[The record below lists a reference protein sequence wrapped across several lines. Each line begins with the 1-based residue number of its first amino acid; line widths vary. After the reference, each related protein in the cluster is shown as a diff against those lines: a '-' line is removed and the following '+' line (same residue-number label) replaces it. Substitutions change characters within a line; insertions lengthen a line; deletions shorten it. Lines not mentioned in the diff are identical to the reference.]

1 MKVRFAVGPDGGWLS
16 ASTLLDFAAAI
27 ETAGF
32 DGVWL
37 SDLPVA
43 PTLDPLL
50 GIALLAGRTARL
62 RLGANVVPLGR
73 NPFVLAKQLA
83 QLDQVSDGRLLLTFV
98 TGVNQPGEREAL
110 GIAGATRG
118 ELLEQALGITR
129 GFWAGEA
136 VDHKSG
142 HLSASGLRL
151 PIRPAQNPLE
161 VWLGGR
167 GPKALDRAGRIGDG
181 WLGAQLTPAEAGRAR
196 EQIQLAAAHVGREV
210 DREHFGMSIA
220 YARTRPHA
228 ELLRTIQ
235 QRRPDI
241 DPRELI
247 PVGAE
252 ALQSLLAQYID
263 AGLSK
268 FVIRPGTPVGSW
280 AAEAEWLAGAILHLQ
295 TSGGE
300 A

>member
-1 MKVRFAVGPDGGWLS
+1 MKVRFAVGPDRGWLS
-16 ASTLLDFAAAI
+16 GSALLDFAGAI
-27 ETAGF
+27 EAAGF

-50 GIALLAGRTARL
+50 GIALLAGRTSRL

-83 QLDQVSDGRLLLTFV
+83 QLDQISDGRLLLTFV
-98 TGVNQPGEREAL
+98 TGVNQLGEREAL

-118 ELLEQALGITR
+118 ELLEQALGIAR
-129 GFWAGEA
+129 RFWVGEA
-136 VDHKSG
+136 VDNA
-142 HLSASGLRL
+142 SALRL
-151 PIRPAQNPLE
+151 PIGPVQDPLE

-167 GPKALDRAGRIGDG
+167 GPKALERAGRIADG
-181 WLGAQLTPAEAGRAR
+181 WLGAQLTPSEAGRAR
-196 EQIQLAAAHVGREV
+196 EQIQLAAAGVGREV

-220 YARTRPHA
+220 YARTEPDPD
-228 ELLRTIQ
+228 LLRTFRE
-235 QRRPDI
+235 RRPDI

-252 ALQSLLAQYID
+252 ALQSLLEQYID

-268 FVIRPGTPVGSW
+268 FVIRPATTVDSW
-280 AAEAEWLAGAILHLQ
+280 VAEAEWLAGAILDLQ
-295 TSGGE
+295 T
-300 A
+300 

>member
-1 MKVRFAVGPDGGWLS
+1 MKVRFAVGPDRGWLS
-16 ASTLLDFAAAI
+16 ASALLDFAGAI
-27 ETAGF
+27 EAAGF

-50 GIALLAGRTARL
+50 GIALLAGRTSRL

-83 QLDQVSDGRLLLTFV
+83 QLDQISDGRLLLTFV
-98 TGVNQPGEREAL
+98 TGVNQLGEREAL

-118 ELLEQALGITR
+118 ELLEQALGIAR
-129 GFWAGEA
+129 RFWVGEA
-136 VDHKSG
+136 VDNT
-142 HLSASGLRL
+142 SALRL
-151 PIRPAQNPLE
+151 PIGPVQDPLE

-167 GPKALDRAGRIGDG
+167 GPKALERAGRIADG
-181 WLGAQLTPAEAGRAR
+181 WLGAQLTPSEAGRAR
-196 EQIQLAAAHVGREV
+196 EQIQLAAAGVGREV

-220 YARTRPHA
+220 YARTEPDPD
-228 ELLRTIQ
+228 LLRTFRE
-235 QRRPDI
+235 RRPDI

-252 ALQSLLAQYID
+252 ALQSLLEQYID

-268 FVIRPGTPVGSW
+268 FVIRPATTVDSW
-280 AAEAEWLAGAILHLQ
+280 VAEAEWLAGAILDLQ
-295 TSGGE
+295 T
-300 A
+300 

>member
-1 MKVRFAVGPDGGWLS
+1 M
-16 ASTLLDFAAAI
+16 LDFAGAI

-50 GIALLAGRTARL
+50 GIALLAGRTTRL

-110 GIAGATRG
+110 GIASATRG
-118 ELLEQALGITR
+118 ELLEESLGIAR
-129 GFWAGEA
+129 RFWAGEA
-136 VDHKSG
+136 VDHDSG
-142 HLSASGLRL
+142 HSSTSGLRL
-151 PIRPAQNPLE
+151 PIRPVQDPLE

-167 GPKALDRAGRIGDG
+167 GPKALERAGRIADG

-196 EQIQLAAAHVGREV
+196 EQIQLAADHAGREV
-210 DREHFGMSIA
+210 DPEHFGLSIA
-220 YARTRPHA
+220 YARTEPDPD
-228 ELLRTIQ
+228 LLRTTQ
-235 QRRPDI
+235 QRRPDV
-241 DPRELI
+241 DARELI

-252 ALQSLLAQYID
+252 ALQSLLEQYID

-280 AAEAEWLAGAILHLQ
+280 TAEAEWLAGAILDLQ
-295 TSGGE
+295 T
-300 A
+300 

>member
-1 MKVRFAVGPDGGWLS
+1 MKVRFAVGPDRGWLS
-16 ASTLLDFAAAI
+16 ATTLLDFADAI

-32 DGVWL
+32 DGVWF

-50 GIALLAGRTARL
+50 SIALVAGRTRRL

-73 NPFVLAKQLA
+73 SPFVLAKQLA

-98 TGVNQPGEREAL
+98 TGLNQPGEREAL

-118 ELLEQALGITR
+118 ELLERALGIAR
-129 GFWAGEA
+129 SLWANEA
-136 VDHKSG
+136 VDHNSTR
-142 HLSASGLRL
+142 SPASGVRL
-151 PIRPAQNPLE
+151 LIRPVQDPLE

-167 GPKALDRAGRIGDG
+167 GPKALERAGRIGDG
-181 WLGAQLTPAEAGRAR
+181 WLGAHLTPAEAGRAR
-196 EQIQLAAAHVGREV
+196 EGIQLAAAHVGRQV
-210 DREHFGMSIA
+210 DREHFGMSLA
-220 YARTRPHA
+220 YARTKPEP
-228 ELLRTIQ
+228 ELLRVTRE
-235 QRRPDI
+235 RRPDL

-252 ALQSLLAQYID
+252 ALHSLLEQYID

-268 FVIRPGTPVGSW
+268 FVIRPGTPVRSW
-280 AAEAEWLAGAILHLQ
+280 TAEAEWLAGAILDLQ
-295 TSGGE
+295 T
-300 A
+300 

>member
-1 MKVRFAVGPDGGWLS
+1 MKVRFAVGPDRGWLP
-16 ASTLLDFAAAI
+16 ASKLLEFAGAI

-43 PTLDPLL
+43 ATLDPLV
-50 GIALLAGRTARL
+50 GIALLAGRTSRL

-73 NPFVLAKQLA
+73 SPFVLAKQLA

-118 ELLEQALGITR
+118 ELLEQTLGIAR
-129 GFWAGEA
+129 GLWAGET
-136 VDHKSG
+136 VDPHSA

-151 PIRPAQNPLE
+151 LIRPVQDPLE

-167 GPKALDRAGRIGDG
+167 APKALERAGRIADG
-181 WLGAQLTPAEAGRAR
+181 WLGAQLTPAEAGHAR
-196 EQIQLAAAHVGREV
+196 EQIQLAASQVGREV

-220 YARTRPHA
+220 YARTEPDS
-228 ELLRTIQ
+228 ELLRTTQ
-235 QRRPDI
+235 ERRPDI

-247 PVGAE
+247 PVGTE
-252 ALQSLLAQYID
+252 GLRSLLNQYID

-268 FVIRPGTPVGSW
+268 FVIRPDTRVGSW
-280 AAEAEWLAGAILHLQ
+280 NAEAEWLAGAILDLQ
-295 TSGGE
+295 T
-300 A
+300 

>member
-1 MKVRFAVGPDGGWLS
+1 MKVRFAVGPDRGWLS
-16 ASTLLDFAAAI
+16 APKLLDFAGAVEAV
-27 ETAGF
+27 GF

-43 PTLDPLL
+43 PTVDPLL
-50 GIALLAGRTARL
+50 GIALLAGRTRRL
-62 RLGANVVPLGR
+62 RLGANIVPLGR

-83 QLDQVSDGRLLLTFV
+83 QLDRISDGRLLLTFV

-118 ELLEQALGITR
+118 ELLEQALGIAR
-129 GFWAGEA
+129 GLWH
-136 VDHKSG
+136 DRSG
-142 HLSASGLRL
+142 DDTGGLRL
-151 PIRPAQNPLE
+151 PISPVQDPLE

-167 GPKALDRAGRIGDG
+167 GPNALKRAGRIADG

-196 EQIQLAAAHVGREV
+196 EQIQLAAAHAGREV
-210 DREHFGMSIA
+210 DPEHFGMRIA
-220 YARTRPHA
+220 YARTEPDPG
-228 ELLRTIQ
+228 LPRTVQ
-235 QRRPDI
+235 ERRPEL

-252 ALQSLLAQYID
+252 ALQSLLEQYID

-268 FVIRPGTPVGSW
+268 
-280 AAEAEWLAGAILHLQ
+280 
-295 TSGGE
+295 
-300 A
+300 

>member
-1 MKVRFAVGPDGGWLS
+1 MKVRFAVGPDRGWLS
-16 ASTLLDFAAAI
+16 ASTLLDFASAI

-43 PTLDPLL
+43 PSLDPLL
-50 GIALLAGRTARL
+50 GIAFLAGRTTRL

-73 NPFVLAKQLA
+73 SPFVLAKQLA
-83 QLDQVSDGRLLLTFV
+83 QLDQVSGGRLLLTFV
-98 TGVNQPGEREAL
+98 TGVNQLGEREAL

-118 ELLEQALGITR
+118 ELLERALGIAR
-129 GFWAGEA
+129 GLWAGER
-136 VDHKSG
+136 VDHNSG
-142 HLSASGLRL
+142 RFSASGLRL
-151 PIRPAQNPLE
+151 PIRPVQDPLE

-167 GPKALDRAGRIGDG
+167 GPKALERAGRIADG

-196 EQIQLAAAHVGREV
+196 EQIQLAAGHVGREV

-220 YARTRPHA
+220 YARTEPHA

-235 QRRPDI
+235 ERRPEI

-252 ALQSLLAQYID
+252 ALQSLLEQYID

-280 AAEAEWLAGAILHLQ
+280 TAEAEWLAGAILDLQ
-295 TSGGE
+295 T
-300 A
+300 

>member
-1 MKVRFAVGPDGGWLS
+1 MKVRFAVGPDRGWLT
-16 ASTLLDFAAAI
+16 ASRLLDFAGGIEAAC
-27 ETAGF
+27 F

-37 SDLPVA
+37 SDLPVGPA
-43 PTLDPLL
+43 LDPLL
-50 GIALLAGRTARL
+50 GIALLAGRTSRL

-98 TGVNQPGEREAL
+98 TGVNQPGERAAL
-110 GIAGATRG
+110 GLAGATRG
-118 ELLEQALGITR
+118 ELLEQALGIAR
-129 GFWAGEA
+129 RLWAGA
-136 VDHKSG
+136 IVDHNPPDV
-142 HLSASGLRL
+142 SASSLRL
-151 PIRPAQNPLE
+151 QVRPVQDPLE

-167 GPKALDRAGRIGDG
+167 GPKALDRAGRIADG
-181 WLGAQLTPAEAGRAR
+181 WLGAQLTPAEAGHAR
-196 EQIQLAAAHVGREV
+196 EQIQLAAARVGREV

-220 YARTRPHA
+220 YARTEPDS
-228 ELLRTIQ
+228 ELVRATQ

-247 PVGAE
+247 PVGAK
-252 ALQSLLAQYID
+252 ALHSLLEQYLE

-280 AAEAEWLAGAILHLQ
+280 TAEAEWLAGAILDLQ
-295 TSGGE
+295 T
-300 A
+300 

>member
-1 MKVRFAVGPDGGWLS
+1 MKVRFAVGPDRGWLS
-16 ASTLLDFAAAI
+16 ASTLLDFAGAI

-50 GIALLAGRTARL
+50 GIALLAGRTTRL

-98 TGVNQPGEREAL
+98 TGVNQLGEREAL

-118 ELLEQALGITR
+118 ELLERALGIAR
-129 GFWAGEA
+129 SLWAGEA
-136 VDHKSG
+136 VDYNSG
-142 HLSASGLRL
+142 SACGLRL
-151 PIRPAQNPLE
+151 PIRPVQDPLE

-167 GPKALDRAGRIGDG
+167 GPKALERAGRIADG
-181 WLGAQLTPAEAGRAR
+181 WLGAQLTPVEAGLAR

-220 YARTRPHA
+220 YARTEPDT
-228 ELLRTIQ
+228 ELLRTVQ
-235 QRRPDI
+235 KRRSDI

-252 ALQSLLAQYID
+252 GLQSLLEQYID

-280 AAEAEWLAGAILHLQ
+280 TAEAEWLAGAILDLQ
-295 TSGGE
+295 T
-300 A
+300 

>member
-1 MKVRFAVGPDGGWLS
+1 MKVRFAVGPDRGWLS
-16 ASTLLDFAAAI
+16 ATRLLDFAAAI

-43 PTLDPLL
+43 PELDPLL
-50 GIALLAGRTARL
+50 AVALLAGRTRRL

-83 QLDQVSDGRLLLTFV
+83 QLDQISDGRLLLAFV
-98 TGVNQPGEREAL
+98 TGLNHPGEREAL

-118 ELLEQALGITR
+118 ELLEQALGIAR
-129 GFWAGEA
+129 GLWADDA
-136 VDHKSG
+136 VDHTST
-142 HLSASGLRL
+142 HSSQSGLRL
-151 PIRPAQNPLE
+151 LIRPVQDPLE

-167 GPKALDRAGRIGDG
+167 GPKALERAGRIGDG
-181 WLGAQLTPAEAGRAR
+181 WLGAQLTPAEADRAR
-196 EQIQLAAAHVGREV
+196 GQIQLSAARAGREV

-220 YARTRPHA
+220 YARTDPDPQ
-228 ELLRTIQ
+228 LLRTTQ
-235 QRRPDI
+235 ARRPEV

-247 PVGAE
+247 PVGVHG
-252 ALQSLLAQYID
+252 LRSLLERYID

-280 AAEAEWLAGAILHLQ
+280 TAEAEWLAGAILDLQ
-295 TSGGE
+295 T
-300 A
+300 

>member
-1 MKVRFAVGPDGGWLS
+1 MKVRFAIGPDRGWLP
-16 ASTLLDFAAAI
+16 ASTLLDFAGAI

-50 GIALLAGRTARL
+50 GIALLAGRTTRL

-110 GIAGATRG
+110 GTAGATRG
-118 ELLEQALGITR
+118 KLLEQALGIAR
-129 GFWAGEA
+129 RFWAGEA
-136 VDHKSG
+136 VDHNSG
-142 HLSASGLRL
+142 DFSAPGLRL
-151 PIRPAQNPLE
+151 PIRPVQDPLE

-167 GPKALDRAGRIGDG
+167 GPKALERAGRIADG

-196 EQIQLAAAHVGREV
+196 DQIQQAAAHVGREV

-220 YARTRPHA
+220 YARTEPDP
-228 ELLRTIQ
+228 ELLRTTRE
-235 QRRPDI
+235 RRPDI
-241 DPRELI
+241 DPSELI

-252 ALQSLLAQYID
+252 ALQTLLEQYIA

-280 AAEAEWLAGAILHLQ
+280 TAEAEWLAGAVLDLQ
-295 TSGGE
+295 T
-300 A
+300 